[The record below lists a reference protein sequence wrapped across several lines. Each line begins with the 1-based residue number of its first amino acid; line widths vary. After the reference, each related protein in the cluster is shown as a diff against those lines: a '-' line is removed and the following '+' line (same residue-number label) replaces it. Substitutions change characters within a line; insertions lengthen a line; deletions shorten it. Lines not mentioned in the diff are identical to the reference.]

1 MELVLSVQH
10 GTDEIGKKMH
20 PANQSLLEENVI
32 LKMRISE
39 LEEKLKKYTNGTN
52 HKRYY
57 EKNKEKIK
65 ESGSSYLQKLKKEN
79 PEKIKEYSRR
89 AYANKKKKMSENTI
103 IANNAEENNNDTLS
117 LQRIVDQQSLATF

>member
-20 PANQSLLEENVI
+20 PASQSL
-32 LKMRISE
+32 